1 MKQPEAL
8 RLADALD
15 AEFVQGRI
23 SNHNGRK
30 AAVELRRLALKQ
42 WVSLTDEEIDALSQA
57 PSLTDELMDCVD
69 RLGSEADTVDPR
81 VWQHLL
87 VYAPKPE
94 EEPVAWITNGGKGEL
109 WWHRSSKFD
118 EEGNLIGPNPDD
130 IPLYTAPL
138 KKEWVGLTDKEIQ
151 DLGYLSEKF
160 DASNSEWF
168 DRWGF
173 ARAIEAKLKD
183 KNHG

>member
-1 MKQPEAL
+1 MQMALEAL
-8 RLADALD
+8 ELYQSKSSVQMFDDA
-15 AEFVQGRI
+15 V
-23 SNHNGRK
+23 K
-30 AAVELRRLALKQ
+30 ALRQALETEQ
-42 WVSLTDEEIDALSQA
+42 
-57 PSLTDELMDCVD
+57 
-69 RLGSEADTVDPR
+69 
-81 VWQHLL
+81 
-87 VYAPKPE
+87 
-94 EEPVAWITNGGKGEL
+94 EPVAWITNGGKGEL

-173 ARAIEAKLKD
+173 ARAIEQSLRE

>member
-1 MKQPEAL
+1 MEDEHKRSGIRCSEHP
-8 RLADALD
+8 DAPHGFMRD
-15 AEFVQGRI
+15 ASHSAGRYVCECEGWEP
-23 SNHNGRK
+23 N
-30 AAVELRRLALKQ
+30 Q
-42 WVSLTDEEIDALSQA
+42 
-57 PSLTDELMDCVD
+57 
-69 RLGSEADTVDPR
+69 
-81 VWQHLL
+81 
-87 VYAPKPE
+87 
-94 EEPVAWITNGGKGEL
+94 EPVAWITNGGKGEL
-109 WWHRSSKFD
+109 WWHQSSKFD

-173 ARAIEAKLKD
+173 AQAIEAKLKE
-183 KNHG
+183 KNT